1 MDRKKFLLAS
11 FAGGI
16 LFFVSGYLAYG
27 VLLHDFMVA
36 AGMKETPNM
45 GVLILSQLIFGVFI
59 TMVLRRWEGVETVAQ
74 AARVGA
80 VVFLLVSLGF
90 SLVQYATAIEVSP
103 TVILVGAVVS
113 AVRGALAGGAVG
125 AVLSRG

>member
-16 LFFVSGYLAYG
+16 LFFVSGFLAYG

-36 AGMKETPNM
+36 AEMKETPNM
-45 GVLILSQLIFGVFI
+45 GVLILSQLIFGVFL

-74 AARVGA
+74 AARAGA

-90 SLVQYATAIEVSP
+90 DLVQYATAIEVSP

-113 AVRGALAGGAVG
+113 AIRGALAGGAVG

>member
-1 MDRKKFLLAS
+1 MDTKKFLLAS

-45 GVLILSQLIFGVFI
+45 GVLILSQLIFGVFF

-74 AARVGA
+74 AARAGA
-80 VVFLLVSLGF
+80 VLFLLVSLGF

-103 TVILVGAVVS
+103 TVLLVGAVVS

>member
-27 VLLHDFMVA
+27 VLLRDFMVA

-45 GVLILSQLIFGVFI
+45 GVLILSQLILGVFL

-74 AARVGA
+74 AARAGA

-90 SLVQYATAIEVSP
+90 SLVQYATVIEVSP
-103 TVILVGAVVS
+103 TVILVGVVVS
-113 AVRGALAGGAVG
+113 AIRGALAGGAVG